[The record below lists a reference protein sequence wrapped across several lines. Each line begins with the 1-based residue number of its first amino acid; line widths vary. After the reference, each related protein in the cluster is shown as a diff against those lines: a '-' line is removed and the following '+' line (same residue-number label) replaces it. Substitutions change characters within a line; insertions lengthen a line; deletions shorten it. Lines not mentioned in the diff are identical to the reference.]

1 MKLNFFKGI
10 LLKKIL
16 IIGASGFIGN
26 ALYKE
31 LNSYFDTYGTFH
43 TDHDFYE
50 KNQKFYQYDM
60 ELEDVSIL
68 LNSLKPTIIISTV
81 RGNFNA
87 QIDMHQRII
96 QWIKVHRCKL
106 IFISSANVFDTFS
119 NYPSYEYDKTLSDSV
134 YGRFKIKIENALMR
148 LPTNKYVIAR
158 VPMVFGSNT
167 PRVQELK
174 TMHSLDAPIEVFP
187 NVILNVTSILKLTLQ
202 IHYIINRNKKG
213 IFHLGSID
221 LIYHQDLI
229 EEICDLL
236 KLEEPIYKKVFDS
249 NNDRYLAVLPRD
261 NVLPKNLQTITKE
274 VIQSILLK

>member
-1 MKLNFFKGI
+1 M
-10 LLKKIL
+10 KKIL

-26 ALYKE
+26 AFYKE
-31 LNSYFDTYGTFH
+31 LNSYFDTYGTYH
-43 TDHDFYE
+43 TDNDFYD

-60 ELEDVSIL
+60 ELEDITIL
-68 LNSLKPTIIISTV
+68 LESLKPTLIISAV

-87 QIDMHQRII
+87 QVDMHQRVI
-96 QWIKVHRCKL
+96 QWVQSHRCKL

-119 NYPSYEYDKTLSDSV
+119 NYPSYEYDKTFSESV

-148 LPTNKYVIAR
+148 IPTNKYVIAR
-158 VPMVFGSNT
+158 VPMIFGSGT

-174 TMHSLDAPIEVFP
+174 TLHSLEAPIEVFP
-187 NVILNVTSILKLTLQ
+187 NVILNVTSIQKLTQQ

-213 IFHLGSID
+213 VFHLGSTD

-229 EEICDLL
+229 EEICDILQL
-236 KLEEPIYKKVFDS
+236 KKTIYKKVFDS

-261 NVLPKNLQTITKE
+261 NVLPKNLQTTTKE
-274 VIQSILLK
+274 VIASVMLK